1 MTISILQDELCNELE
16 KLFSHQTFKTPVG
29 EKKIKA
35 YKQYLPL
42 SREDEETE
50 EPEEP
55 HPYIVTRIVDGN
67 SEIGKSSCN
76 ILLIIGIYDN
86 GEDMQGHKTLLNIIN
101 DIQQRFLENP
111 LLGKQFIAS
120 PKITWTLQ
128 EEDADDTWP
137 YFYGGMYMSFEAPG
151 INRGGSIYT

>member
-1 MTISILQDELCNELE
+1 MTISILQDELCTELE
-16 KLFSHQTFKTPVG
+16 KLLSHQTFKTPAG
-29 EKKIKA
+29 EKKIKT

-42 SREDEETE
+42 NREDEETE
-50 EPEEP
+50 EL

-67 SEIGKSSCN
+67 TEIGKSNCN

-101 DIQQRFLENP
+101 DIQQRFLEKP

-151 INRGGSIYT
+151 ISRGGSIYT